1 MDGSKLARDLLP
13 PLLYRALTAVNP
25 NAISLVGP
33 YADWAAAV
41 ADSQGYD
48 AEAIVEQVERA
59 QDRVLAGEAS
69 FERDSVL
76 FYEPEYNCPLLA
88 LLLRAALENAGRLA
102 VLDFGGAL
110 GSTWLR
116 HRHFLLPVDQVSWTI
131 VEQAGFV
138 AKGRSKYSSDV
149 LQFHHSIDE
158 AVAAG
163 VTPDVVLLC
172 SVLQYLEHPREVLEQ
187 ILALRVPYL
196 FIERTPF
203 NDESQPTL
211 MVQRVPGK
219 IGAASYPSWILG
231 RRWLL
236 DLLQHDYEPLIQD
249 SAAEGVVGVGRHAAH
264 YRTMA
269 FRRRDLPSWQC

>member
-41 ADSQGYD
+41 ADSQGYHD
-48 AEAIVEQVERA
+48 ATIVQQVEQA

-76 FYEPEYNCPLLA
+76 FQDPQYNCPLMA
-88 LLLRAALENAGRLA
+88 LLLRAALENKGRLS

-110 GSTWLR
+110 GSTWLQ
-116 HRHFLLPVDQVSWTI
+116 HRNFLLPIQSLNWTI
-131 VEQAGFV
+131 IEQAGFV
-138 AKGRSKYSSDV
+138 AKGRSKYSGDV
-149 LQFHHSIDE
+149 LQFHHSLDE

-163 VTPDVVLLC
+163 VAPDVVLLC
-172 SVLQYLEHPREVLEQ
+172 SVLQYLEHPQEVLEQ

-203 NDESQPTL
+203 NDQPEPTL
-211 MVQRVPGK
+211 MVQKVPGK

-231 RRWLL
+231 RPWLL
-236 DLLQHDYEPLIQD
+236 DLMLQDYEPLIQA

-264 YRTMA
+264 YQTMA
-269 FRRRDLPSWQC
+269 FRRRDLSSWQC